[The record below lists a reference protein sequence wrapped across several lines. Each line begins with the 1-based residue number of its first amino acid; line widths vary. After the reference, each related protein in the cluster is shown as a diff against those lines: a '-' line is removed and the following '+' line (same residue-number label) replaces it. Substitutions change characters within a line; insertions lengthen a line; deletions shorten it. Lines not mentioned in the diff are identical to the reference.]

1 MKDLHG
7 TVVVITGASSG
18 AGRAIALEFANTG
31 ATLVIAARR
40 EAALQEVAEEC
51 RTFGATVY
59 SLPTDVRISSDVA
72 NLARFASEI
81 TGKIDIWVNNAGV
94 LAAGHLDDIPDEVN
108 RNVILTNL
116 VGYMN
121 GAQHVLPYFK
131 QQGYGLLFNNIS
143 VGGWFPTPYAAA
155 YTASKFGVRGLTES
169 LKGELTGFP
178 DIHVVDL
185 YPGFLD
191 TPGIQHAAN
200 YTGKVIMPA
209 PPVYNPVRLARA
221 ILQIVHKPVS
231 RKAVGFA
238 PLFLKLSYNILPAA
252 TRSITAM
259 IIRKYLARA
268 KEIDAGPGNVLEPV
282 DFGTGVYG
290 GWINKFTPRKRT
302 LAVAA
307 ISLIG
312 FALLIGG
319 SRQRG

>member
-18 AGRAIALEFANTG
+18 AGRAIALEFATTG

-221 ILQIVHKPVS
+221 ILRIVHKPVS
-231 RKAVGFA
+231 RKSVGIA
-238 PLFLKLSYNILPAA
+238 PVFLKLSYNILPAM

-259 IIRKYLARA
+259 IIRKYLDRA
-268 KEIDAGPGNVLEPV
+268 KKIDAGPGNVLEPV

-290 GWINKFTPRKRT
+290 GWINKFTPRKKT
-302 LAVAA
+302 LAIAA
-307 ISLIG
+307 ISLLG

-319 SRQRG
+319 NRQRG